1 MPLRGVLIEEPDGDL
16 MFNGLV
22 IYGGNRALTVAASS
36 AEEKEKWKTDL
47 QNAIQMAR
55 DKSDTKITYLSLKS
69 CSEYFGKNLNVFE
82 WFFYIFILFY
92 NFLFVKIFR
101 LIR

>member
-69 CSEYFGKNLNVFE
+69 CSKYILYLFIRIPFFNLSS
-82 WFFYIFILFY
+82 IQ
-92 NFLFVKIFR
+92 
-101 LIR
+101 